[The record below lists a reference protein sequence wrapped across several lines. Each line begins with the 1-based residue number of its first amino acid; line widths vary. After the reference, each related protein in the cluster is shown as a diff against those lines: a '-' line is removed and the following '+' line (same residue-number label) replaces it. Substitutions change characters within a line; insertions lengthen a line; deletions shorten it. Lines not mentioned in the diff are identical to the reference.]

1 MLVRRVAIEN
11 VRSFLDR
18 AELLLDGPITI
29 VIGPNGGGKTNLLDT
44 IVIML
49 RRYLFA
55 SMYAAPAPTPEMP
68 NRFEFRANDV
78 LNNMVLDRH
87 SAGANRQQLVEIEVE
102 VTAKDLE
109 NMLAIQADAV
119 RLTEL
124 ASKKYINFNL
134 TSAATWQLETISVGA
149 RFIYQVIT

>member
-18 AELLLDGPITI
+18 AELMLDGPMTI

-55 SMYAAPAPTPEMP
+55 AMYAAHAPTPEQP
-68 NRFEFRANDV
+68 NRYEFRHNDV
-78 LNNMVLDRH
+78 LNNMILERH
-87 SAGANRQQLVEIEVE
+87 SAGASHNQLVEVEVE
-102 VTAKDLE
+102 VTSKDME
-109 NMLAIQADAV
+109 NMRSMQTDAD
-119 RLTEL
+119 RLTESPL
-124 ASKKYINFNL
+124 
-134 TSAATWQLETISVGA
+134 GP
-149 RFIYQVIT
+149 R

>member
-18 AELLLDGPITI
+18 AELTLDGPITI

-55 SMYAAPAPTPEMP
+55 SMYATHAPTAEFP
-68 NRFEFRANDV
+68 NRYEFRHNDV
-78 LNNMVLDRH
+78 LNNMILDRH
-87 SAGANRQQLVEIEVE
+87 SAGAGRDQLVEIEVE
-102 VTAKDLE
+102 VTARDVE
-109 NMLAIQADAV
+109 NMRAMQTDAGEV
-119 RLTEL
+119 L
-124 ASKKYINFNL
+124 NL
-134 TSAATWQLETISVGA
+134 L
-149 RFIYQVIT
+149 